1 MPCFKVGMWWMV
13 ESERRKEAT
22 FGRIAAPK
30 KRIFKSATTLRRGRC
45 QYVHKFDA
53 DDPHI
58 IPHTKS
64 EGETL
69 SLPVPSP
76 ASEMTCI
83 PPFFFAACSPGW
95 AEMKTTS
102 LGKKSISHSPTL
114 SCCCKQSRPRRIHPS
129 SAFFSHLIP
138 PSLSP
143 DDDTPARF
151 CDVALLLLHPH
162 PDSPTSSRVV

>member
-30 KRIFKSATTLRRGRC
+30 KRILKSATTRRRGRC

-69 SLPVPSP
+69 SLVPSP

-83 PPFFFAACSPGW
+83 PIPPFFFAACFLGW
-95 AEMKTTS
+95 AERDENNVFGEKVNLPPLYLAVNN
-102 LGKKSISHSPTL
+102 LGRDESVHPS
-114 SCCCKQSRPRRIHPS
+114 IHPLLS
-129 SAFFSHLIP
+129 SSPIP
-138 PSLSP
+138 
-143 DDDTPARF
+143 F
-151 CDVALLLLHPH
+151 I
-162 PDSPTSSRVV
+162 